1 MSQMHDSF
9 ELFLRAMTNGS
20 KNIILRATHLPTQRD
35 IWPDRSMAQPLNHD
49 LRLVRGACHF
59 KTYLNPTLS
68 KAPKKETDFLRP
80 QRESRDTGEQNR
92 HENPITRTAERS
104 TFPFVGFFLP
114 LLLGDLNG

>member
-1 MSQMHDSF
+1 MVRLLDEF
-9 ELFLRAMTNGS
+9 EICMDGKPAKIALL
-20 KNIILRATHLPTQRD
+20 Q
-35 IWPDRSMAQPLNHD
+35 NHD